1 MPRWAMLSGVQAGV
15 DPAAAMAQQMSQLL
29 SSSDADEL
37 REIVERWVA
46 EAPSERMKA
55 RYREFGTKLLE
66 LKAALAGGSVQPSR
80 EELELA
86 LTMMLKLAAQG
97 GAVEK

>member
-1 MPRWAMLSGVQAGV
+1 VQSSV
-15 DPAAAMAQQMSQLL
+15 DPTTAMARQMAQLL
-29 SSSDADEL
+29 SSSDAGEL
-37 REIVERWVA
+37 GEVVERWVA

-66 LKAALAGGSVQPSR
+66 LKSALAGAATQPSR

-97 GAVEK
+97 GSVEK